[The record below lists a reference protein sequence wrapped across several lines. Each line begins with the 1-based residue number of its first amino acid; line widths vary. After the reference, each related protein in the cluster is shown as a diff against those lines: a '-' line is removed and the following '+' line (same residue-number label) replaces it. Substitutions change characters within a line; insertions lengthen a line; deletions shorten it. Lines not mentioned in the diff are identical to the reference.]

1 MTDSYITVRP
11 EHGVTSYVGQDATR
25 LLHAKTVFHA
35 LRACKIGMRITRTA
49 TPTRTFALASKI
61 TGKTYRRGQYDQAMA
76 DVRQWIVTMEAA
88 LPIVR
93 E

>member
-11 EHGVTSYVGQDATR
+11 GSTSYIGQDATR
-25 LLHAKTVFHA
+25 LLHAKTVFHS
-35 LRACKIGMRITRTA
+35 LQACKIGMRITRTA

-61 TGKTYRRGQYDQAMA
+61 TGKTYKRGQYDQAMA

>member
-1 MTDSYITVRP
+1 MIEMIHVDLVGKAGLRNAL
-11 EHGVTSYVGQDATR
+11 VTAR
-25 LLHAKTVFHA
+25 AVFHILEA
-35 LRACKIGMRITRTA
+35 FKVGKRLMRTE

>member
-1 MTDSYITVRP
+1 MTDSHITIRP
-11 EHGVTSYVGQDATR
+11 GSTSYIGLDATR

-35 LRACKIGMRITRTA
+35 LKACSLGMLLTRTA

-61 TGKTYRRGQYDQAMA
+61 TGKTYKRGQYDRAMA
-76 DVRQWIVTMEAA
+76 DVRLWIVTMEAA
-88 LPIVR
+88 LPVIK